1 VAGKRRI
8 PDVRM
13 EHARATGAE
22 RVAAACPNC
31 TVMLEGVVGQRPA
44 VADIAELVL
53 EAVA

>member
-13 EHARATGAE
+13 EHARATSAE
-22 RVAAACPNC
+22 RLAAACPNC
-31 TVMLEGVVGQRPA
+31 TVMLEGVTGARLP

-53 EAVA
+53 EAVS